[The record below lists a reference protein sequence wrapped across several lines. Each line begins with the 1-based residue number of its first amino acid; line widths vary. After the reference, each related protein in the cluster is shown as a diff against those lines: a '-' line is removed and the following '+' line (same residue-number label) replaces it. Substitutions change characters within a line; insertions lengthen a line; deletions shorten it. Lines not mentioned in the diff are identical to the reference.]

1 MKEVICEA
9 NICKFK
15 NLRPLCLFKSGKF
28 NEEKFDI
35 VFADWYSRK
44 CTDTRMIIQ

>member
-15 NLRPLCLFKSGKF
+15 NLEALCLFKSGKF
-28 NEEKFDI
+28 HEEKFDI
-35 VFADWYSRK
+35 IFANW
-44 CTDTRMIIQ
+44 